1 MSRTLSRE
9 IGNYV
14 ARTFVFTTCELKQ
27 IFCEGSVPAVP
38 TEAWRKTP
46 SGVISTGICVVSYSD
61 EDEGLSQVV
70 TYLLIISLHN
80 RGLQAFF
87 FFVPFISDWVEL
99 FTLEYFYLPI
109 TVPFFFF
116 FLSEEM
122 PVFGRLETNDS
133 TFQIGAG
140 AIPGYTVLHINWVLF
155 LLFCTYF
162 CIWNDWIRYLL
173 C

>member
-1 MSRTLSRE
+1 MFLLCVAAVYCSAEQIAECPSGCLELFSRE
-9 IGNYV
+9 IRNYV

-46 SGVISTGICVVSYSD
+46 SGVISTGVCVVSYSD

-70 TYLLIISLHN
+70 MYLFIISLHN

-87 FFVPFISDWVEL
+87 FFLSLSYLIWLNCLLWSIFIFPLL
-99 FTLEYFYLPI
+99 FL
-109 TVPFFFF
+109 FFF

-122 PVFGRLETNDS
+122 PVFERLETNK
-133 TFQIGAG
+133 
-140 AIPGYTVLHINWVLF
+140 
-155 LLFCTYF
+155 
-162 CIWNDWIRYLL
+162 
-173 C
+173 